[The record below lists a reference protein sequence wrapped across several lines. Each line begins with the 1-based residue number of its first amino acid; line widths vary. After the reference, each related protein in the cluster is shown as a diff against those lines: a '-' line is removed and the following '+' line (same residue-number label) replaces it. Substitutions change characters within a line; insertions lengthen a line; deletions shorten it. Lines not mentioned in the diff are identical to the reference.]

1 MKILH
6 LEDNPSDAL
15 IIERGVQRQGFPAS
29 FIQVSSPSE
38 FTAALQV
45 GGFDV
50 VLVDNNLP
58 GYSAEDAITQAKAS
72 YPSIPVIVCSGAAQD
87 TEVAASFAA
96 GASDYVL
103 KDHLWQLTAA
113 LRRNAKPIAPVS
125 VPMAVAPPPQP
136 AMMLLVDVVQKLS
149 LARGLDAI
157 VDIVRRAARQ
167 LTGCDGATFVL
178 RDGPYCY
185 YVDED
190 AISPLW
196 KGQRFPLETCI
207 SGWAMLNS
215 TSAIIP
221 DIYKDARIPHA
232 AYRPTFVHSLAMVPI
247 RSYSPIG
254 AIGNYWAK
262 EHECTPQE
270 LMLLEALANTTA
282 VAMENVEMYQ
292 NLERQVRERTRELQS
307 VNQELEAFSSAV
319 SHDLRAPL
327 RIMNAELDM
336 AREHAGVLPADS
348 IGKLRE
354 STTRMGSLIDDL
366 LRLSH
371 ITRTELQ
378 LEQTDLSTI
387 ANKIVTR
394 LRNAEPKRE
403 VEVRI
408 EPGLSARVDAGL
420 ISVVLENLL
429 SNAWKYSS
437 KRELSHIEFGT
448 YRDDAGQLVH
458 RVQDNGAGF
467 NPSHADRLFKPFTRL
482 HDARQFPGVGIGLA
496 TVQRIV
502 QRHGG
507 NIWAASDGRTGAQF
521 MFTLGES
528 PT

>member
-15 IIERGVQRQGFPAS
+15 IIERGIQRQGIPAT
-29 FIQVSSPSE
+29 FIQVRSLSE
-38 FTAALQV
+38 YSAALEA

-58 GYSAEDAITQAKAS
+58 GYSAEDAIGHAKAS
-72 YPSIPVIVCSGAAQD
+72 HPDVPVIVCSGAALD
-87 TEVAASFAA
+87 CEVAASFAA
-96 GASDYVL
+96 GASEYVL
-103 KDHLWQLTAA
+103 KDHLWQLSAA
-113 LRRNAKPIAPVS
+113 LRRTAKPATTAAATPVAAPS
-125 VPMAVAPPPQP
+125 QS

-157 VDIVRRAARQ
+157 VDIVRKAARQ

-215 TSAIIP
+215 QSAIIP

-254 AIGNYWAK
+254 AIGNYWASH
-262 EHECTPQE
+262 HECTPQE
-270 LMLLEALANTTA
+270 QMLLEALANTTA
-282 VAMENVEMYQ
+282 VAIENVEIYG
-292 NLERQVRERTRELQS
+292 NLERQVRERTRELQT

-327 RIMNAELDM
+327 RIMNAELDTS
-336 AREHAGVLPADS
+336 REHAGALPAAS
-348 IGKLRE
+348 VARLRD

-371 ITRTELQ
+371 ISRTELYSQ
-378 LEQTDLSTI
+378 QTDMSAL
-387 ANKIVTR
+387 AGRIVTR
-394 LRNAEPKRE
+394 LRNAEPQRAAD
-403 VEVRI
+403 VFI
-408 EPGLSARVDAGL
+408 APDLIATADAGL
-420 ISVVLENLL
+420 MGVALENLL

-437 KRELSHIEFGT
+437 KRERSRIDFDS
-448 YRDDAGQLVH
+448 YRDASGRLVY

-467 NPSHADRLFKPFTRL
+467 NPNYADRLFKPFTRL

-496 TVQRIV
+496 TVQRII

-507 NIWAASDGRTGAQF
+507 EIWATSDGSNGAQF
-521 MFTLGES
+521 MFTLGEQ
-528 PT
+528 T

>member
-15 IIERGVQRQGFPAS
+15 IIERGVQRQGLPAT
-29 FIQVSSPSE
+29 FIQVRGPDE
-38 FTAALQV
+38 FSAALQA

-58 GYSAEDAITQAKAS
+58 GYSAEDAIAQAKAS
-72 YPSIPVIVCSGAAQD
+72 YPDIPVIVCSGAAQD
-87 TEVAASFAA
+87 AEVAATFAA
-96 GASDYVL
+96 GANDYVL
-103 KDHLWQLTAA
+103 KDHLWQLTLA
-113 LRRNAKPIAPVS
+113 LRRNAKPAPS
-125 VPMAVAPPPQP
+125 VAAPPQSS
-136 AMMLLVDVVQKLS
+136 MMLLVDVVQKLS

-157 VDIVRRAARQ
+157 VDIVRKAARQ

-215 TSAIIP
+215 QSAVIP
-221 DIYKDARIPHA
+221 DIYADARIPHA

-247 RSYSPIG
+247 RSLSPIG
-254 AIGNYWAK
+254 AIGNYWASH
-262 EHECTPQE
+262 HECTPQE

-282 VAMENVEMYQ
+282 VAMENVEVYQ
-292 NLERQVRERTRELQS
+292 NLERQVRERTRDLQA

-336 AREHAGVLPADS
+336 AREHAGVLPTDS
-348 IGKLRE
+348 IARLRDC
-354 STTRMGSLIDDL
+354 TTRMGSLIDDL

-371 ITRTELQ
+371 ITRTELL
-378 LEQTDLSTI
+378 LEQIDLSAI
-387 ANKIVTR
+387 AEKVVIR

-403 VEVRI
+403 AEVHI
-408 EPGLSARVDAGL
+408 ESGLTARADAGL

-437 KRELSHIEFGT
+437 KRELSRIVFDTFRNE
-448 YRDDAGQLVH
+448 AGQLVY

-467 NPSHADRLFKPFTRL
+467 NPNYADRLFKPFSRL

-507 NIWAASDGRTGAQF
+507 NLWASSDGRTGAQF
-521 MFTLGES
+521 MFTLGE
-528 PT
+528 

>member
-15 IIERGVQRQGFPAS
+15 IIERGIQRQGIQAA
-29 FIQVSSPSE
+29 FIQVRSPSE
-38 FTAALQV
+38 YSEALKA

-58 GYSAEDAITQAKAS
+58 GYSAEDAIVEAKAS
-72 YPSIPVIVCSGAAQD
+72 YPEVPVIVCSGAALD
-87 TEVAASFAA
+87 AEVAASFAA
-96 GASDYVL
+96 GANDYVL
-103 KDHLWQLTAA
+103 KDHLWQLSAA
-113 LRRNAKPIAPVS
+113 LRRNIKSPAPV
-125 VPMAVAPPPQP
+125 VAPPQA

-149 LARGLDAI
+149 LARGIDAI
-157 VDIVRRAARQ
+157 VDIVRKAARQ

-178 RDGPYCY
+178 RDGPFCY

-215 TSAIIP
+215 QSAVIP
-221 DIYKDARIPHA
+221 DIYKDSRIPHA

-247 RSYSPIG
+247 RSYAPIG
-254 AIGNYWAK
+254 AIGNYWANH
-262 EHECTPQE
+262 HECTPQE

-282 VAMENVEMYQ
+282 VAMENVEVYQ
-292 NLERQVRERTRELQS
+292 NLERQVRERTRELQT

-336 AREHAGVLPADS
+336 AREHAGVLPAAS
-348 IGKLRE
+348 VVRLRD

-371 ITRTELQ
+371 ITRTELYLQ
-378 LEQTDLSTI
+378 QTDLSEI

-394 LRNAEPKRE
+394 LRNAEPQRD
-403 VEVRI
+403 VEICI
-408 EPGLSARVDAGL
+408 EPGLVATADAGL
-420 ISVVLENLL
+420 MSVVLENLL

-437 KRELSHIEFGT
+437 KRERSRIELSS
-448 YRDDAGQLVH
+448 YRDSADGIVY

-467 NPSHADRLFKPFTRL
+467 NPNQADRLFKPFTRL

-496 TVQRIV
+496 TVQRII

-507 NIWAASDGRTGAQF
+507 EIWATSDGNTGAQF
-521 MFTLGES
+521 MFTLGEQ
-528 PT
+528 T

>member
-15 IIERGVQRQGFPAS
+15 IVERGVQRQGVQAS
-29 FIQVSSPSE
+29 FIQARSPSE
-38 FTAALQV
+38 YSAALEA

-58 GYSAEDAITQAKAS
+58 GYCSQDAIAQAKARH
-72 YPSIPVIVCSGAAQD
+72 PNIPVIVCSGAAQD
-87 TEVAASFAA
+87 AEVAATFAA
-96 GASDYVL
+96 GANDYVL

-113 LRRNAKPIAPVS
+113 LRRTTEAAAPAA
-125 VPMAVAPPPQP
+125 PAAAMAPPPQA
-136 AMMLLVDVVQKLS
+136 AMMMLVDVVQKLS

-207 SGWAMLNS
+207 SGWSMLNS
-215 TSAIIP
+215 KSAIIT

-254 AIGNYWAK
+254 AIGNYWAR

-282 VAMENVEMYQ
+282 VAMENVDMYQ
-292 NLERQVRERTRELQS
+292 SLERQVRERTRELQA

-327 RIMNAELDM
+327 RFMNAELDM

-348 IGKLRE
+348 IARLRE

-371 ITRTELQ
+371 ITRTELIIDQ
-378 LEQTDLSTI
+378 ADLSAI
-387 ANKIVTR
+387 ANKVVTR
-394 LRNAEPKRE
+394 LRGAEPNRE
-403 VEVRI
+403 VDVYI
-408 EPGLSARVDAGL
+408 EPGLTAQADQGL
-420 ISVVLENLL
+420 MGIVLENLL

-437 KRELSHIEFGT
+437 KRERSRIELDA
-448 YRDDAGQLVH
+448 YQDDAGKTVY
-458 RVQDNGAGF
+458 RVRDNGAGF
-467 NPSHADRLFKPFTRL
+467 NPAYADRLFKPFTRL

-507 NIWAASDGRTGAQF
+507 SIWAASDGRTGAQF
-521 MFTLGES
+521 MFTLSE
-528 PT
+528 

>member
-15 IIERGVQRQGFPAS
+15 IIERGIQRQGVQAS
-29 FIQVSSPSE
+29 FIQVRSPSE
-38 FTAALQV
+38 YTEALRT

-58 GYSAEDAITQAKAS
+58 GYSAEDAITEARAS
-72 YPSIPVIVCSGAAQD
+72 YPDVPVIVCSGAAQD
-87 TEVAASFAA
+87 AEVAASFAA
-96 GASDYVL
+96 GANDYVL
-103 KDHLWQLTAA
+103 KDHLWQLSAA
-113 LRRNAKPIAPVS
+113 LRRNIKSQAPV
-125 VPMAVAPPPQP
+125 AAPPQA

-157 VDIVRRAARQ
+157 VDIVRKAARQ

-178 RDGPYCY
+178 RDGPFCY

-215 TSAIIP
+215 QSAVIP

-247 RSYSPIG
+247 RSYAPIG
-254 AIGNYWAK
+254 AIGNYWANH
-262 EHECTPQE
+262 HECTPQE

-282 VAMENVEMYQ
+282 VAMENVEVYQ
-292 NLERQVRERTRELQS
+292 NLERQVRERTRELQT

-327 RIMNAELDM
+327 RFMNAELDQ
-336 AREHAGVLPADS
+336 AREHAGVLPAES
-348 IGKLRE
+348 VGRLRD

-371 ITRTELQ
+371 ITRTELYLQ
-378 LEQTDLSTI
+378 QTDLSEI
-387 ANKIVTR
+387 ATRITTR
-394 LRNAEPKRE
+394 LRNAEPQRE
-403 VEVRI
+403 VEISI
-408 EPGLSARVDAGL
+408 EPGLTATADAGL
-420 ISVVLENLL
+420 MNVVLENLL

-437 KRELSHIEFGT
+437 KRERSRIELSS
-448 YRDDAGQLVH
+448 YRDSADGIVY
-458 RVQDNGAGF
+458 RVTDNGAGF
-467 NPSHADRLFKPFTRL
+467 NPNQADRLFKPFTRL

-507 NIWAASDGRTGAQF
+507 EIWATSDGNTGAQF
-521 MFTLGES
+521 MFTLGEQI
-528 PT
+528 

>member
-15 IIERGVQRQGFPAS
+15 IIERGIQRQGIPAT
-29 FIQVSSPSE
+29 FIQVRSPDEYS
-38 FTAALQV
+38 AALRA

-58 GYSAEDAITQAKAS
+58 GYSAEDAIGEAKAS
-72 YPSIPVIVCSGAAQD
+72 YPDVPVIVCSGAALE

-96 GASDYVL
+96 GANDYVL
-103 KDHLWQLTAA
+103 KDHLWQLSAA
-113 LRRNAKPIAPVS
+113 LRRNFKPAAPIA
-125 VPMAVAPPPQP
+125 APPQA

-149 LARGLDAI
+149 LARGIDAI
-157 VDIVRRAARQ
+157 VDIVRKAARQ

-215 TSAIIP
+215 QSAIIP
-221 DIYKDARIPHA
+221 DIYKDSRIPHA

-247 RSYSPIG
+247 RSYAPIG
-254 AIGNYWAK
+254 AIGNYWANH
-262 EHECTPQE
+262 HECTPQE

-282 VAMENVEMYQ
+282 VAMENVEVYQ
-292 NLERQVRERTRELQS
+292 NLERQVRERTRELQT

-336 AREHAGVLPADS
+336 AREHAGVLPASS
-348 IGKLRE
+348 ILRLRE
-354 STTRMGSLIDDL
+354 CTTRMGSLIDDL

-371 ITRTELQ
+371 ITRTELYLQ
-378 LEQTDLSTI
+378 QTDLSEI
-387 ANKIVTR
+387 ASKIMTR
-394 LRNAEPKRE
+394 LRNAEPQRD
-403 VEVRI
+403 VEVCI
-408 EPGLSARVDAGL
+408 EPGLTATADAGL
-420 ISVVLENLL
+420 MNVVLENLL
-429 SNAWKYSS
+429 ANAWKYSS
-437 KRELSHIEFGT
+437 KRERSRIELSS
-448 YRDDAGQLVH
+448 YRDSADGLVY

-467 NPSHADRLFKPFTRL
+467 NPNQADRLFKPFTRL

-496 TVQRIV
+496 TVQRII

-507 NIWAASDGRTGAQF
+507 DIWATSDGRTGAQF
-521 MFTLGES
+521 MFTLGAPS
-528 PT
+528 

>member
-6 LEDNPSDAL
+6 LEDNASDAL
-15 IIERGVQRQGFPAS
+15 IIERGVQRQGLQAS
-29 FIQVSSPSE
+29 FIQARSPSE
-38 FTAALQV
+38 YFAALQA

-58 GYSAEDAITQAKAS
+58 GYSAQDAIAQAKAN
-72 YPSIPVIVCSGAAQD
+72 YPDIPVIVCSGAAQD
-87 TEVAASFAA
+87 AEVAATFAA
-96 GASDYVL
+96 GANDYVL

-113 LRRNAKPIAPVS
+113 LRRSARPAAPV
-125 VPMAVAPPPQP
+125 AAPPQA
-136 AMMLLVDVVQKLS
+136 AMLLLVDVVQKLS

-157 VDIVRRAARQ
+157 VDIVRKAARQ

-215 TSAIIP
+215 KSAIIP

-254 AIGNYWAK
+254 AIGNYWAT

-270 LMLLEALANTTA
+270 LLLLEALANTTA
-282 VAMENVEMYQ
+282 VAMENVDMYQ
-292 NLERQVRERTRELQS
+292 SLERQVRDRTRELQA

-327 RIMNAELDM
+327 RIMNAELDL
-336 AREHAGVLPADS
+336 AREHAGVLPTDS

-371 ITRTELQ
+371 IARTDL
-378 LEQTDLSTI
+378 LLDQTDLSTL
-387 ANKIVTR
+387 AGNVVTR
-394 LRNAEPKRE
+394 LRNAEPNRE
-403 VEVRI
+403 ADVRI
-408 EPGLSARVDAGL
+408 EPGLTARADTGL
-420 ISVVLENLL
+420 IGVVLENLL

-437 KRELSHIEFGT
+437 KRELSRIEFDS
-448 YRDDAGQLVH
+448 YRDGTGHLVY

-496 TVQRIV
+496 TVQRII

-507 NIWAASDGRTGAQF
+507 NIWATSDGQNGAQF
-521 MFTLGES
+521 MFTLGE
-528 PT
+528 

>member
-15 IIERGVQRQGFPAS
+15 IIERGIQRQGIPAT
-29 FIQVSSPSE
+29 FIQARGPGEYS
-38 FTAALQV
+38 AALQA

-58 GYSAEDAITQAKAS
+58 GYSAEDAITEAKTA
-72 YPSIPVIVCSGAAQD
+72 YPDVPVIVCSGAAMES
-87 TEVAASFAA
+87 EVAASFAA
-96 GASDYVL
+96 GANDYVL
-103 KDHLWQLTAA
+103 KDHLWQLSAA
-113 LRRNAKPIAPVS
+113 LRRNIKPPAPV
-125 VPMAVAPPPQP
+125 VAPPQA

-157 VDIVRRAARQ
+157 VDVVRKAARQ

-178 RDGPYCY
+178 RDGPHCY

-215 TSAIIP
+215 QSAVIP
-221 DIYKDARIPHA
+221 DIYKDSRIPHA

-247 RSYSPIG
+247 RSYAPIG
-254 AIGNYWAK
+254 AIGNYWASH
-262 EHECTPQE
+262 HECTPHE

-282 VAMENVEMYQ
+282 VAMENVDVYQ
-292 NLERQVRERTRELQS
+292 NLERQVRERTRELQT

-327 RIMNAELDM
+327 RIMNAELDL
-336 AREHAGVLPADS
+336 AREHAGVLPAAS
-348 IGKLRE
+348 VTRLRE

-371 ITRTELQ
+371 ITRTELYLQ
-378 LEQTDLSTI
+378 QTDLSEL
-387 ANKIVTR
+387 AGKIMTR
-394 LRNAEPKRE
+394 LRNAEPQRR
-403 VEVRI
+403 VEVSI
-408 EPGLSARVDAGL
+408 APGLKVTADAGL
-420 ISVVLENLL
+420 MGVVLENLL

-437 KRELSHIEFGT
+437 KREHARIELST
-448 YRDDAGQLVH
+448 YRDGADRVVY
-458 RVQDNGAGF
+458 RVQDDGAGF
-467 NPSHADRLFKPFTRL
+467 NPNQADRLFKPFTRL

-507 NIWAASDGRTGAQF
+507 DIWAASDGRTGAQF
-521 MFTLGES
+521 MFTLGEQ
-528 PT
+528 T

>member
-6 LEDNPSDAL
+6 LEDNASDAL
-15 IIERGVQRQGFPAS
+15 IIERGVQRQGLQAS
-29 FIQVSSPSE
+29 FTQARSPSE
-38 FTAALQV
+38 FSAALQA

-58 GYSAEDAITQAKAS
+58 GYSAQDAIARAKAS
-72 YPSIPVIVCSGAAQD
+72 YPDIPVIVCSGAAQD
-87 TEVAASFAA
+87 AEVAATFAA
-96 GASDYVL
+96 GANDYVL

-113 LRRNAKPIAPVS
+113 LRRSARPAAPV
-125 VPMAVAPPPQP
+125 AAPPQA
-136 AMMLLVDVVQKLS
+136 AMLLLVDVVQKLS

-157 VDIVRRAARQ
+157 VDIVRKAARQ

-178 RDGPYCY
+178 RDGPHCY

-215 TSAIIP
+215 KSAIIP

-254 AIGNYWAK
+254 AIGNYWAT

-270 LMLLEALANTTA
+270 LLLLEALANTTA
-282 VAMENVEMYQ
+282 VAMENVDMYQ
-292 NLERQVRERTRELQS
+292 SLERQVRDRTRELQA

-327 RIMNAELDM
+327 RIMNAELDL
-336 AREHAGVLPADS
+336 AREHAGVLPTDS

-371 ITRTELQ
+371 ITRTDL
-378 LEQTDLSTI
+378 LLDQTDLS
-387 ANKIVTR
+387 ALAGKVVTR
-394 LRNAEPKRE
+394 LRNAEPNRE
-403 VEVRI
+403 ADVRI
-408 EPGLSARVDAGL
+408 EPGLTARADTGL
-420 ISVVLENLL
+420 IGVVLENLL

-437 KRELSHIEFGT
+437 KRELSRIEFDT
-448 YRDDAGQLVH
+448 YRDGTGQLVY

-467 NPSHADRLFKPFTRL
+467 NPSYADRLFKPFTRL

-496 TVQRIV
+496 TVQRII

-507 NIWAASDGRTGAQF
+507 NIWATSDGQNGAQF
-521 MFTLGES
+521 MFTLGE
-528 PT
+528 